1 MSILVFNAGSSS
13 LKFGLFEET
22 SSETVASGYIDW
34 ANGNRD
40 RATLRLRGPDGTQTC
55 TEVAVPD
62 DRAATWC
69 AINSLRNL
77 KQTLPRPWSPIEV
90 TGHRVVHCG
99 ADFSESVRIDDKV
112 KNAIERWAKLAPLHN
127 PPAMAAI
134 AAAEDALPDAVHV
147 AVFDTA
153 FCAALSQRA
162 YMFPIPHRWYENW
175 GVRKFGFHGIS
186 HKYCTQRA
194 ADMLGRKLEDL
205 RIVSCHLGGGCSA
218 IAVQGGVPLAT
229 TMGFTPLDG
238 LMMGT
243 RPGSI
248 DPGVI
253 IYLEECCGMTAAEIH
268 DTLNYESGL
277 LGVSGV
283 SPNIVEIEKAAANG
297 NNWATL
303 ALEMF
308 CDRVRS
314 AIASLTVTMGGI
326 DVLLFTDRVGEGSP
340 NIRAMICQ
348 QLDCL
353 GLRLDPRRNLEL
365 QPDADLSPA
374 DASARILAIRTK
386 EEWMIAREAI
396 HVLKPECR
404 QP

>member
-22 SSETVASGYIDW
+22 SSETVVSGYIDW
-34 ANGNRD
+34 ASGDRD
-40 RATLRLRGPDGTQTC
+40 RATLRLRGPDGKQTY

-62 DRAATWC
+62 DRSATWC
-69 AINSLRNL
+69 AINSLRDL
-77 KQTLPRPWSPIEV
+77 KRTLPQPWSPIEV

-99 ADFSESVRIDDKV
+99 ADFSESVRINDEV
-112 KNAIERWAKLAPLHN
+112 KNAITRWVKLAPLHN

-134 AAAEDALPDAVHV
+134 AAAEDALPDAAHV

-153 FCAALSQRA
+153 FCAALSPRA
-162 YMFPIPHRWYENW
+162 YMYPIPHRWYEDW

-229 TMGFTPLDG
+229 TMGFTPLEG

-253 IYLEECCGMTAAEIH
+253 IFLEEYCGLTVAEIH
-268 DTLNYESGL
+268 DALNHESGL

-283 SPNIVEIEKAAANG
+283 SPNIVEIENAAADG
-297 NNWATL
+297 NKWAKL

-308 CDRVRS
+308 SDRVRS
-314 AIASLTVTMGGI
+314 AIGSLTVTMGGI
-326 DVLLFTDRVGEGSP
+326 DVLLFTDRVGEDSP
-340 NIRAMICQ
+340 GVRAMICER
-348 QLDCL
+348 LDCL

-374 DASARILAIRTK
+374 EASARILTIRTK

-396 HVLKPECR
+396 HVLKPKCR